1 MPKNNFFLLRF
12 EPNSFYRF
20 IWIVRNTENIRVRVG
35 SAENTNG
42 GSIYKVKR
50 TIQHEHFDKQSN
62 LDYDFALIELEDGI
76 KFDEK
81 AQPIELVHENQEMID
96 GTMCLVTGWGRTQ
109 SANESRRLL
118 RGVEVPIA
126 NYQQCMYN
134 YRRLRPVTPRMFC
147 AGYEKG
153 GKDACQGN
161 SVFKTICIT
170 MNWNP
175 SSKMCLY
182 FEQEIQ
188 VDHLLLPSGM
198 DHWFCL
204 VLSGIENCTIY

>member
-1 MPKNNFFLLRF
+1 MNSRHEIDIKDVPWQVSLLNGNQFFCGASIIGERWLLTAAHCLSFFL
-12 EPNSFYRF
+12 PK
-20 IWIVRNTENIRVRVG
+20 ENIRVRVG

-50 TIQHEHFDKQSN
+50 TIQHEHFDKQSKS
-62 LDYDFALIELEDGI
+62 DYDFALIELEDGI

-109 SANESRRLL
+109 SVNESRRLL

-170 MNWNP
+170 MN
-175 SSKMCLY
+175 
-182 FEQEIQ
+182 
-188 VDHLLLPSGM
+188 
-198 DHWFCL
+198 
-204 VLSGIENCTIY
+204 